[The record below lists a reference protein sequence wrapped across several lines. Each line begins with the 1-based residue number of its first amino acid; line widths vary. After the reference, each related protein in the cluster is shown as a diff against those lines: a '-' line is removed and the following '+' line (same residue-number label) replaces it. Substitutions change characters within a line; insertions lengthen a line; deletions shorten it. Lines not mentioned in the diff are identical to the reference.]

1 MNTDLSTCGC
11 TILFFESVDFT
22 KYKWFE
28 MSSSWETEM
37 LLRMNIPRAIR
48 QTNLSRDVFLI
59 VSFGLEKSFADFV

>member
-1 MNTDLSTCGC
+1 
-11 TILFFESVDFT
+11 
-22 KYKWFE
+22 